1 MAVPKFF
8 EFFVPTLKALD
19 KLGPMKTKDL
29 CESIAEE
36 IELSEQDMQELLP
49 SGKQRTYKNRIYWS
63 IQYLKNAGLIKNV
76 ERGTYEITAQGRKSF
91 HEDADILDL
100 HYLEQ
105 FDSFVK
111 FHRAKPSTTDNPVNN
126 PPAMPDITPQ
136 ESMEGADKTI
146 REELAKSLLSAILE
160 CSPDFFE
167 QLVVDLLLAMG
178 YGYDANTS
186 GMVVGKTGDGG
197 IDGIINEDK
206 LGFSQVYVQAKRWD
220 SEKTIGSPEVQAFA
234 GALLGKG
241 ATKGLYITTARFSKA
256 AQQYVYDQKAM
267 RIVLVDGAELA
278 RLMIDYGVGVSVQKV
293 YKVMQMDS
301 DYFEG

>member
-1 MAVPKFF
+1 M
-8 EFFVPTLKALD
+8 
-19 KLGPMKTKDL
+19 
-29 CESIAEE
+29 
-36 IELSEQDMQELLP
+36 
-49 SGKQRTYKNRIYWS
+49 
-63 IQYLKNAGLIKNV
+63 KNV
-76 ERGTYEITAQGRKSF
+76 GRGTYAITDQGKVSLA
-91 HEDADILDL
+91 HDADKIDL

-111 FHRAKPSTTDNPVNN
+111 FHGTKQGIAVQPDNAPSTTPEV
-126 PPAMPDITPQ
+126 TPQ
-136 ESMEGADKTI
+136 EAMENADKSI
-146 REELAKSLLSAILE
+146 REELAKSLLVAIME

-178 YGYDANTS
+178 YGYDANKS

-220 SEKTIGSPEVQAFA
+220 SEQTIGSPAVQAFA

-256 AQQYVYDQKAM
+256 ARQFVQDQKVM
-267 RIVLVDGAELA
+267 RIVLVDGSELA
-278 RLMIDYGVGVSVQKV
+278 KLMIDNGVGVSVQKI

-301 DYFEG
+301 DYFEE